1 MFDILRDYWLLLL
14 IGQYPSGPLGGLAMT
29 LILAVA
35 GISLAFPC
43 GIGIALALTSPW
55 RWLRA
60 AAQGLVYV
68 VRGLPLLMF
77 IFWAYFAIPAL
88 LGTSVPG
95 VVTMLIALVI
105 YESVYLA
112 EVIRAGIQ
120 ALPAGQTEAARAMG
134 LTHLQTQ
141 RIVILP
147 QALYNVLPSMLSQF
161 ISTIKETSLGYVISV
176 NELTF
181 AASQVNSILLTR
193 PFDVYF
199 LLAIIYFSL
208 CFILT
213 VCVRLLERRIEKGRR
228 SLRISLPPTQEPA

>member
-1 MFDILRDYWLLLL
+1 MIDIIQNYWLLLL
-14 IGQYPSGPLGGLAMT
+14 VGQFPSGPLGGLAMT
-29 LILAVA
+29 LILAVC

-43 GIGIALALTSPW
+43 SIGIALALTSPFT
-55 RWLRA
+55 WLQTT
-60 AAQGLVYV
+60 AQAFVYI

-95 VVTMLIALVI
+95 VITMLFALVI

-112 EVIRAGIQ
+112 EVIRGGMQ
-120 ALPAGQTEAARAMG
+120 ALPQGQVEAARAMG
-134 LTHLQTQ
+134 LTHMQTQ

-147 QALYNVLPSMLSQF
+147 QVLYNVLPSILSQF

-181 AASQVNSILLTR
+181 AANQVNSILLTR
-193 PFDVYF
+193 AFDVYL
-199 LLAIIYFSL
+199 LLAIIYFTL

-213 VCVRLLERRIEKGRR
+213 TFVRLLELKVERGRK
-228 SLRISLPPTQEPA
+228 SLKVN

>member
-1 MFDILRDYWLLLL
+1 MVDIIQNYWLLLL
-14 IGQYPSGPLGGLAMT
+14 VGQFPSGPLGGLAMT
-29 LILAVA
+29 LILAVC

-43 GIGIALALTSPW
+43 SIGIALALTSPFT
-55 RWLRA
+55 WLQTT
-60 AAQGLVYV
+60 AQAFVYI

-95 VVTMLIALVI
+95 VITMLFALVI

-112 EVIRAGIQ
+112 EVIRGGMQ
-120 ALPAGQTEAARAMG
+120 ALPQGQVEAARAMG
-134 LTHLQTQ
+134 LTHMQTQ

-147 QALYNVLPSMLSQF
+147 QVLYNVLPSILSQF

-181 AASQVNSILLTR
+181 AANQVNSILLTR
-193 PFDVYF
+193 AFDVYL
-199 LLAIIYFSL
+199 LLAIIYFTL

-213 VCVRLLERRIEKGRR
+213 TFVRLLELKVERGRK
-228 SLRISLPPTQEPA
+228 SLKVN

>member
-1 MFDILRDYWLLLL
+1 MIDILQNYWLLLL
-14 IGQYPSGPLGGLAMT
+14 VGQFPNGPLGGLAMT
-29 LILAVA
+29 LILAVC
-35 GISLAFPC
+35 GIGLAFPC
-43 GIGIALALTSPW
+43 SIAIALALTSPF
-55 RWLRA
+55 RALRA
-60 AAQGLVYV
+60 SAQALVYI

-95 VVTMLIALVI
+95 VVTMLFALVI

-112 EVIRAGIQ
+112 EVIRGGIQ

-141 RIVILP
+141 RIVVLP
-147 QALYNVLPSMLSQF
+147 QVLYNVLPSILSQF

-181 AASQVNSILLTR
+181 AANQVNSILLTR
-193 PFDVYF
+193 PFDVYL
-199 LLAIIYFSL
+199 LLAIIYFTL

-213 VCVRLLERRIEKGRR
+213 SCVRLLELRVERGRK
-228 SLRISLPPTQEPA
+228 SLRLKTQ